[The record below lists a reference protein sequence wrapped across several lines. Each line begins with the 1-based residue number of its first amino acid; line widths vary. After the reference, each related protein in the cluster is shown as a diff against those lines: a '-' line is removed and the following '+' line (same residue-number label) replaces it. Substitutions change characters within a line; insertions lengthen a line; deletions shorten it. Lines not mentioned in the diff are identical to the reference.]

1 MHRRTASLPSAST
14 MRAALEISD
23 SLAEA
28 HAQRLQG
35 SLMEDRE
42 ASKAALPVMLHVQM
56 TVEAA
61 IQAAVPG
68 HGHFS
73 VQVRGANIGITTYP
87 VPPEAPSA
95 TRVAMVGDEL
105 KARLARRLQDLDAQD
120 SKPRLV
126 KSVCV
131 CFDHVEMQLIKHL
144 LHGGMCLCMYVCV

>member
-1 MHRRTASLPSAST
+1 
-14 MRAALEISD
+14 MRAALKISD
-23 SLAEA
+23 SLAEV

-35 SLMEDRE
+35 SLMEERE

-68 HGHFS
+68 HGHLS
-73 VQVRGANIGITTYP
+73 VQVRGANMGITTYP
-87 VPPEAPSA
+87 VPPAASGA

-105 KARLARRLQDLDAQD
+105 KARLARRLRDLDAQD

-131 CFDHVEMQLIKHL
+131 CFDHVEVQLVKHL
-144 LHGGMCLCMYVCV
+144 LHGGMYVCTSIIITA